1 MKFKIMVLLSLF
13 VSFSACKTQKQ
24 TIVDPRE
31 NLVSAITDAIYLLEN
46 KEYQSF
52 IEKYALPEDL
62 EKILTKKPISELVED
77 FSGEKAE
84 KVLEALKLAS
94 ELEPKF
100 DESGTKATFSKN
112 DVGGMSKDIVFKKV
126 DKYWYIAN

>member
-1 MKFKIMVLLSLF
+1 MKFKIIVLFSLF
-13 VSFSACKTQKQ
+13 VSISACKTQKQ

-31 NLVSAITDAIYLLEN
+31 NLVSAINDAIHLLEN

-62 EKILTKKPISELVED
+62 EKILKKESMDELVEG
-77 FSGEKAE
+77 FSKGKAE
-84 KVLEALKLAS
+84 KVLEALKFAS
-94 ELEPKF
+94 ELDPKY
-100 DESGTKATFSKN
+100 DETKTKATFSKAE
-112 DVGGMSKDIVFKKV
+112 VGGLSKDIVFKKV